1 MDFWHQPNS
10 WWRLM
15 AYKKNSFNT
24 LTPYVPSMS
33 VQLVSIVV
41 PVYNSYQSLPELYA
55 GIEKTMA
62 ETSLAFEVVFVDD
75 HSSDASW
82 ASLQALKQQHHTT
95 IRLVRLARNFGQH
108 NATLCGLSKAKGDIV
123 ITIDDDLQ
131 TPPAEIKK
139 LLDQFAS
146 KPSDV
151 IYGISPRKNGHSF
164 IRKSGSKTLKQVSK
178 SFRGTPGE
186 GSSFRL
192 ITKNIADKL
201 LNHQF
206 HFVFID
212 ELLLWYTNDIDFV
225 EVQHVERKYSQS
237 GYSFRKLFHLITNL
251 VIFYTDAPLKV
262 MVYGG
267 FLASFISFIMGLVY
281 IIKKM
286 FYNVPLG
293 YTSLIVAILFST
305 SIILLSLGILG
316 EYISRLYKV
325 QNRKPPF
332 SIQKTID

>member
-1 MDFWHQPNS
+1 
-10 WWRLM
+10 
-15 AYKKNSFNT
+15 
-24 LTPYVPSMS
+24 MS
-33 VQLVSIVV
+33 AIFVSVVV
-41 PVYNSYQSLPELYA
+41 PVYNSFQSLPELYA
-55 GIEKTMA
+55 GIHTTMD
-62 ETSLAFEVVFVDD
+62 ELGIGFEVLFVDD
-75 HSSDASW
+75 HSTDASW
-82 ASLQALKQQHHTT
+82 ETLLAIQKQAPT
-95 IRLVRLARNFGQH
+95 IVKAIKLARNFGQH
-108 NATLCGLSKAKGDIV
+108 NATLCGLSLAKGDCI

-131 TPPAEIKK
+131 TPPSELKK
-139 LLDQFAS
+139 LLLYFNTN
-146 KPSDV
+146 PCDV
-151 IYGISPRKNGHSF
+151 IYGISPKKKGHSL
-164 IRKSGSKTLKQVSK
+164 IRKSGSKALKQVSK

-192 ITKNIADKL
+192 ISRDIAHKL

-212 ELLLWYTNDIDFV
+212 ELLLWYTNQIEFV
-225 EVQHVERKYSQS
+225 EVAHVARKYSQS
-237 GYSFRKLFHLITNL
+237 GYSARKLFSLLTNL

-262 MVYGG
+262 MIYGG
-267 FLASFISFIMGLVY
+267 FIASFMSFIMGIIY

-332 SIQKTID
+332 SIHKIID